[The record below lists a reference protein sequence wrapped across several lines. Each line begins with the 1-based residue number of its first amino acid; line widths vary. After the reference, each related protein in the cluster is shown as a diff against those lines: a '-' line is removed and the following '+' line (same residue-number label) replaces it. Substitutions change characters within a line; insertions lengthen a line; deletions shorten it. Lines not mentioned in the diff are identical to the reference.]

1 MKVNLSNEIM
11 TIEDGTYKSRIT
23 EITGYNNNE
32 NILIKIQLDDGNV
45 FVKFY
50 ATDDFVKFGWSDVL
64 RALNTDDTDD
74 LIGKVIQ
81 FDVTNGVSQK
91 TGNAFSN
98 IRRIKLLSE
107 KEHKRK

>member
-1 MKVNLSNEIM
+1 MKLNLSNELM
-11 TIEDGTYKSRIT
+11 KIEDGTYKGRIT

-32 NILIKIQLDDGNV
+32 NILVKIQLDDGNV

-74 LIGKVIQ
+74 LIGKTIQ
-81 FDVTNGVSQK
+81 FDVVNAVSRT
-91 TGNAFSN
+91 TGNEFSN
-98 IRRIKLLSE
+98 IRRIKLLSV